1 MSPVRVVVADDQEL
15 VRSGFTMIL
24 DAQPDLVVVG
34 EAGDGDEGIEL
45 VRRVDP
51 DIVLMDIRMPG
62 KDGLAATEELS
73 ARPNPPKVVVLTT
86 FGEESYVY
94 RALRAGAVGFLLK
107 DTPPEELVTAVRRAA
122 DGLAV
127 LDPAI
132 TQSVIAHFTDPGAQ
146 ARSESQERLSVLTAR
161 EREVLAC
168 LGEGMSNAEIGAR
181 LKLSETTVKSHVSK
195 LMEKLACANRTQ
207 AAILAYEAGLVHG

>member
-1 MSPVRVVVADDQEL
+1 MIRVVLVDDQHL
-15 VRSGFTMIL
+15 MRSGLRMMLETQGDIE
-24 DAQPDLVVVG
+24 VVG
-34 EAGDGDEGIEL
+34 EASDGDEGIEL
-45 VRRVDP
+45 IGRVDP
-51 DIVLMDIRMPG
+51 DVVLMDIRMPG

-73 ARPNPPKVVVLTT
+73 AQPNPPRVVVLTT

-107 DTPPEELVTAVRRAA
+107 DTPPEELVMAVHRAA

-132 TQSVIAHFTDPGAQ
+132 TQSVITHFTDPAAQ
-146 ARSESQERLSVLTAR
+146 ARTDVQQRLEVLTAR

-168 LGEGMSNAEIGAR
+168 LGEGLSNAEIGAR
-181 LKLSETTVKSHVSK
+181 LGLSETTVKSHVSRV
-195 LMEKLACANRTQ
+195 MEKLACANRTQ